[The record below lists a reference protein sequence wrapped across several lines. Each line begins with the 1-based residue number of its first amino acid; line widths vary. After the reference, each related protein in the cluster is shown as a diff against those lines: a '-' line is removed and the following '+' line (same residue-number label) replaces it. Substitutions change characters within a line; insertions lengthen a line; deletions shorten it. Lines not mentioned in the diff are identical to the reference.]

1 MMVANALVVMTKL
14 PVPGQSKT
22 RLVPPLTY
30 EDAAAL
36 ARALLLDQLV
46 NLAPFTDAQLSLAFA
61 PDDARDA
68 VRALAP
74 PEFELFPQRGD
85 DLGARMTNAFEHL
98 FALGCKRV
106 VLIGGDLPVLPREIF
121 TQAFEHLDGDSVHVV
136 FGPSVDGGY
145 YLVGMNRPL
154 PAIFHGIIWSRPNV
168 LQRTCE
174 RLFALQIPYKFL
186 PDWYDID
193 TIEDLRRLA
202 LEAVPPISDTM
213 KNTSILLRQFRQK
226 GVL

>member
-1 MMVANALVVMTKL
+1 MIAAVALVIMTKL
-14 PVPGQSKT
+14 PAPGQSKT

-46 NLAPFTDAQLSLAFA
+46 NLACFDDAQLCLTFA

-74 PEFELFPQRGD
+74 PVFELFPQRGD
-85 DLGARMTNAFEHL
+85 DLGARMASAFDHL
-98 FALGCKRV
+98 FAQGCKRV
-106 VLIGGDLPVLPREIF
+106 VLIGSDLPVLPQEIF
-121 TQAFEHLDGDSVHVV
+121 TEAFEHLSSDSPHAV
-136 FGPSVDGGY
+136 FGPSADGGY
-145 YLVGMNRPL
+145 YLVGLNRPM
-154 PAIFHGIIWSRPNV
+154 PAIFQGVIWSCPDV

-174 RLFALQIPYKFL
+174 RLFALEIPYKFL

-202 LEAVPPISDTM
+202 LEAVPPTPDTM